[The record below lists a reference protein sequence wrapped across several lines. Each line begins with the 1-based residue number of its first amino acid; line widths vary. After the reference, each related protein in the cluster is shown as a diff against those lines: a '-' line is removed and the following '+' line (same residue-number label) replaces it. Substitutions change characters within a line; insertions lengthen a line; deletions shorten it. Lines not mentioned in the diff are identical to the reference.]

1 MLKLASVVVLLSLF
15 LIFIF
20 QNATP
25 ITVDFLVWELQSP
38 QAVVLFLVFFAGLT
52 TGILLMLYLRRN
64 KRKSVEA
71 PPIRYS

>member
-20 QNATP
+20 QNAAP

-38 QAVVLFLVFFAGLT
+38 RAVVLFLVFIAGLA
-52 TGILLMLYLRRN
+52 TGVLVMLYSRRN
-64 KRKSVEA
+64 KRESVSR